1 MIYNKTHTFKKN
13 IQTNTDKNI
22 QTNTD
27 KNIQT
32 NTDKNIQ
39 TNKNSDKNIEY
50 LINME
55 KYRFNECHGGC

>member
-1 MIYNKTHTFKKN
+1 MIHNKVHTLKKN

-22 QTNTD
+22 QTNSD
-27 KNIQT
+27 KNT
-32 NTDKNIQ
+32 Q

>member
-1 MIYNKTHTFKKN
+1 MIYNKTHTFK
-13 IQTNTDKNI
+13 
-22 QTNTD
+22 

>member
-1 MIYNKTHTFKKN
+1 MFYKRNHIFN
-13 IQTNTDKNI
+13 KNI

-39 TNKNSDKNIEY
+39 TNKNSKNSDKNIEY
-50 LINME
+50 LITME